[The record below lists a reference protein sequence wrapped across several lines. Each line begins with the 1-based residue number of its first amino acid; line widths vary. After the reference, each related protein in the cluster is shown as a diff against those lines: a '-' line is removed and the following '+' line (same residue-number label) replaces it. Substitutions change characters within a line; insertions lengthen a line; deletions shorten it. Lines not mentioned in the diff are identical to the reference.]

1 MWTRRSFLRTTGVVG
16 TTALAW
22 RRVPGLEAIVEASAA
37 VAAQSPAD
45 AARDEIYWGQI
56 QQAFAVDR
64 TMINLNTGHHCS
76 QPTVVLDAVKRYLD
90 MENLAPVYYAGLINR
105 NGETVRRELAG
116 EFGCDPE
123 EMAITRNASESLQIL
138 QNGLDLAAGDEV
150 ITTEQDYPRMLTTW
164 DQRMRRDKIKVTRL
178 QFPVPTTGQTICTT
192 LFEKAITPKTKVLHF
207 CHITNL
213 TGQLF
218 PVQRICRMARARGI
232 TTIVDGAHAGAQFP
246 FKLHDLECD
255 AYGVSLHKW
264 LLAPFGTGILFVRAR
279 PDSEVL
285 AAAGRA
291 GAQRQRHPQVRGDR
305 HGAGGDTRRDRRRAR
320 VPSSHRCGAQGRALV
335 LPDDALGESPASPC
349 RRSGCTRACSRA
361 RPGAWRPSG
370 STAWRRRRSRRSS
383 GTSTASSSRRWRKA
397 TCPRQQFDYQGV
409 RVTPNVYTTLGE
421 VDTFARAMEELAKTP
436 PGEVDAAKMRHP
448 RNEP

>member
-1 MWTRRSFLRTTGVVG
+1 MWSRRAFLRSSGVLG
-16 TTALAW
+16 TTALVW
-22 RRVPGLEAIVEASAA
+22 RHADLESIVDASAA
-37 VAAQSPAD
+37 IADQAPD
-45 AARDEIYWGQI
+45 AAATNESYWGQI
-56 QQAFAVDR
+56 QRAFALDR

-105 NGETVRRELAG
+105 NVETVRRELAM
-116 EFGCDPE
+116 EFGCDTE
-123 EMAITRNASESLQIL
+123 ELAITRNASESLQIL

-178 QFPVPTTGQTICTT
+178 QFPVPTSADVLYG

-218 PVQRICRMARARGI
+218 PVQRICRMARAKGI

-264 LLAPFGTGILFVRAR
+264 LLAPFGTGILFVKRDQIAKFW
-279 PDSEVL
+279 PL
-285 AAAGRA
+285 QAA
-291 GAQRQRHPQVRGDR
+291 PSKS
-305 HGAGGDTRRDRRRAR
+305 DTDIRKFEEIGTA
-320 VPSSHRCGAQGRALV
+320 PAA
-335 LPDDALGESPASPC
+335 PKAAIADALAFHQ
-349 RRSGCTRACSRA
+349 AI
-361 RPGAWRPSG
+361 GAE
-370 STAWRRRRSRRSS
+370 
-383 GTSTASSSRRWRKA
+383 RKA
-397 TCPRQQFDYQGV
+397 ARLYFLTSRWANRLKPLPRIRMYSSLKPGETWGLATVGIDGMEVSKITSFLWDKYRIIVAGLAKSEMPGQQFDWQGI
-409 RVTPNVYTTLGE
+409 RVTPNVYTTIDE
-421 VDTFARAMEELAKTP
+421 VDTFASAMEELSKTP
-436 PGEVDAAKMRHP
+436 PSAIEAAKMPHP
-448 RNEP
+448 RHDP

>member
-1 MWTRRSFLRTTGVVG
+1 MWTRRSFLRTTSVVG
-16 TTALAW
+16 TSALAW
-22 RRVPGLEAIVEASAA
+22 RRVPGLEAILDASAA
-37 VAAQSPAD
+37 VAAQTPAD
-45 AARDEIYWGQI
+45 AARDETYWGQI
-56 QQAFAVDR
+56 QQAFALDR

-90 MENLAPVYYAGLINR
+90 MENLAPVFYAGQINGR
-105 NGETVRRELAG
+105 VETVRRGLAG

-178 QFPVPTTGQTICTT
+178 QFPVPTTGQALYD

-218 PVQRICRMARARGI
+218 PVQRICRMARTRGI

-264 LLAPFGTGILFVRAR
+264 LLAPFGTGILFVRRDQISKFWPLQAAPAR
-279 PDSEVL
+279 SDNDIRKFEEIGTAP
-285 AAAGRA
+285 AAPKAA
-291 GAQRQRHPQVRGDR
+291 IA
-305 HGAGGDTRRDRRRAR
+305 
-320 VPSSHRCGAQGRALV
+320 
-335 LPDDALGESPASPC
+335 DALAFHQ
-349 RRSGCTRACSRA
+349 AI
-361 RPGAWRPSG
+361 GAE
-370 STAWRRRRSRRSS
+370 
-383 GTSTASSSRRWRKA
+383 RKA
-397 TCPRQQFDYQGV
+397 ARLYYLTMRWANRLKPVPKIKMYSSLQPGETWGLATVGIDGMEASKISSFLWDKHRIIVAGLAKGDMPAQQFDYQGV
-409 RVTPNVYTTLGE
+409 RVTPNVYTTLAE
-421 VDTFARAMEELAKTP
+421 VDTFARAMEELAKSA
-436 PGEVDAAKMRHP
+436 V
-448 RNEP
+448 